1 MTNIRLKKTD
11 SSSRQKESP
20 EEAKTNAKN
29 ESFPDGSQDDELSK
43 KRKMILTGI
52 SAGVGVA
59 GAAAAG
65 LLFFGP
71 YSPFN
76 GKENEKQDSIP
87 KDKQVVATPMKEES
101 SKVQVPQAQVVEQ
114 AKVIAAPAAK
124 DQSHVPHNQIAVLP
138 TAPKKE
144 LKEKP
149 VPEKVPERVEK
160 SEIPPP
166 FINPKNEVAIADV
179 KEANGP
185 TVYNYDILDGGPIL
199 NIPLKRK
206 VYVSRDPN
214 FKKMYLNGTSDS
226 SGKYRISIPPPGDIY
241 WKDEN
246 DKIHKMTITP
256 PESSAILADIP
267 EHLKLKDS
275 IKWNASGKV
284 SFYRIEIASDLDFL
298 NRVKVFSTVKT
309 SFPVQNI
316 GRGRWYL
323 KISALNLQ
331 SGTWDSTKIFPI
343 NIEETLVKPEPIAN
357 PEPKKE
363 EAPPPQEVQEI
374 KEPKPEQSV
383 EIPPVEDMPVK
394 AAEPVDPVEATVP
407 EKTQTA
413 QPAEE

>member
-11 SSSRQKESP
+11 SSSRQKESS
-20 EEAKTNAKN
+20 EEPKANGKN
-29 ESFPDGSQDDELSK
+29 ESFPDGSQEDELNK

-76 GKENEKQDSIP
+76 GKENEKQDNIP
-87 KDKQVVATPMKEES
+87 KDKPVVATPMKEES
-101 SKVQVPQAQVVEQ
+101 SKVQVPQTQVVEH

-124 DQSHVPHNQIAVLP
+124 EQSHVPHNQIAVIP
-138 TAPKKE
+138 SAPKKE
-144 LKEKP
+144 QKEKP
-149 VPEKVPERVEK
+149 ILEKAPEQVDKTQ
-160 SEIPPP
+160 IPPP
-166 FINPKNEVAIADV
+166 FISPKNEVAIADV

-185 TVYNYDILDGGPIL
+185 SVYNYDILDGGPVL

-267 EHLKLKDS
+267 EQLKLKDS
-275 IKWNASGKV
+275 IKWNASGKI
-284 SFYRIEIASDLDFL
+284 SFYRIEIASDLEFL

-309 SFPVQNI
+309 SFSVQNI

-343 NIEETLVKPEPIAN
+343 NIEETLVKPEPAAT

-363 EAPPPQEVQEI
+363 EPPQQQEVQEI

-383 EIPPVEDMPVK
+383 ELPPIEETPVK

-407 EKTQTA
+407 EKAQTPQA
-413 QPAEE
+413 GEE